1 MALAMNQSFSFLA
14 SILGF
19 YLYPSVYLW
28 SGSIVYPLMLG
39 TIAPILSFC
48 SIIIYVILETCLLK
62 NVQNAGYESQKVIT
76 DLTWRDVKKFS
87 SLYWTIASFMVTI
100 SATYFL
106 FLNNLDSYL
115 EDELKLTYDET
126 IKISVILPFTLMIC
140 VPSISLLVDR
150 MGNKAIYFLMASV
163 LGIGTLIST
172 KFDIE
177 GK

>member
-1 MALAMNQSFSFLA
+1 MNQSFSFLA

-28 SGSIVYPLMLG
+28 TGSIVYPLMLG

-48 SIIIYVILETCLLK
+48 CIVLYVILETCLIK
-62 NVQNAGYESQKVIT
+62 NVENAGYKSQKVIT
-76 DLTWRDVKKFS
+76 DLTWRDIKKFS
-87 SLYWTIASFMVTI
+87 SLYWTIASFMITI

-115 EDELKLTYDET
+115 EDELNLTYDEA
-126 IKISVILPFTLMIC
+126 INFSVVLPFSLMIC
-140 VPSISLLVDR
+140 VPLISFLVDR
-150 MGNKAIYFLMASV
+150 VGNKAIYFLIASV